1 MTEIEELYQNYFH
14 DVYLYLLSLTHDK
27 MLSEDLTSETFLKAI
42 KNLES
47 FRGDSDIRV
56 WLCQIGK
63 NSYYSW
69 LRKNRRMASLEEV
82 PEKADPADLEKEIAD
97 KESSMKVHRILHRLE
112 EPYKEVFTLRYFGGL
127 SFREIATL
135 FCKTENWA
143 CVTYH
148 RARKKIRE
156 RMEEEYE
163 PGM

>member
-1 MTEIEELYQNYFH
+1 VTEIEELYQNYFH

-42 KNLES
+42 KNIDG

-112 EPYKEVFTLRYFGGL
+112 EPYKEVFTLRCFGGL
-127 SFREIATL
+127 SFREIAAL

-163 PGM
+163 SGM

>member
-1 MTEIEELYQNYFH
+1 MTEFERIYLAYFRY
-14 DVYLYLLSLTHDK
+14 VYLYIKSLSKDEHIA
-27 MLSEDLTSETFLKAI
+27 EDITSEAFMKAMKSI
-42 KNLES
+42 DS
-47 FRGDSDIRV
+47 FNGTCDIRV

-112 EPYKEVFTLRYFGGL
+112 EPYKEVFTLRCFGGL
-127 SFREIATL
+127 SFREIAAL

-163 PGM
+163 SGM